1 MISSGIA
8 VFVRLLE
15 GRVTSRTGSCFAA
28 AEAFD
33 ATRCDADVVQF
44 GVWLEV
50 SVGVLYSLD
59 VGVFDSV
66 RWGSDTVQLEM
77 ELGLSVAVVVV

>member
-1 MISSGIA
+1 M
-8 VFVRLLE
+8 
-15 GRVTSRTGSCFAA
+15 
-28 AEAFD
+28 
-33 ATRCDADVVQF
+33 VQF

-59 VGVFDSV
+59 VIAFDSV
-66 RWGSDTVQLEM
+66 RWPWGSDTVQLEM